1 MISMSLHAV
10 HRVVGERICGFS
22 SEEIDKLV
30 GAAELHDVSRYSC
43 RYLLDHARLVLMTF
57 GDKGLCYFVLHLYL
71 DKFMNILYGRV
82 QHRGELKALMDSVG
96 VAQEVLRILES
107 EMLDGFRDEVS
118 VFKVL
123 ELVFGEPRARL
134 EGLKQQLDGSFQE
147 ALLEHDMKEHF
158 ESLGYSKSTAKRKA
172 RYFIELLKDCLNTLE
187 CLGPSDAELLRK
199 IMNIA
204 SEVRSKLVSNAKWIL
219 CTVVQHDS
227 EYLSRGLGNAVNAV
241 TQFCGKST

>member
-1 MISMSLHAV
+1 MI
-10 HRVVGERICGFS
+10 VGERICGFS
-22 SEEIDKLV
+22 SEEIDRLV
-30 GAAELHDVSRYSC
+30 DAAKLHDASRYSC
-43 RYLLDHARLVLMTF
+43 RYLLDHAKLVSMTF
-57 GDKGLCYFVLHLYL
+57 GDKGLCYFILHHYL

-82 QHRGELKALMDSVG
+82 QHYGRPKALIDPVG
-96 VAQEVLRILES
+96 VAQHVLRILERA
-107 EMLDGFRDEVS
+107 MLKGLENEVS

-123 ELVFGEPRARL
+123 ELVFGKPRVRL
-134 EGLKQQLDGSFQE
+134 EGLKRQLDGGFQE

-158 ESLGYSKSTAKRKA
+158 KSLGYSKSTAKRKA

-187 CLGPSDAELLRK
+187 CLGPSNAELLRK